1 MPVNLKK
8 ELKFNLTK
16 DNPGLNNLMV
26 GLGWNVSSY
35 DSDTDFD
42 LDAEVFMLGEN
53 GKCPT
58 DNELIF
64 YGNLVHASESVKHLG
79 DNTTGEG
86 DGDDEQ
92 ILIDLNKIPADISRI
107 VFTVT
112 IYDAEKRQQNFGQV
126 SNAFLQVSN
135 AFIRVVNEETGKEL
149 LKYDLGDTFSIES
162 TLIVSELYRNGDEWE
177 FKAVGKSLQGGL
189 EALCDHFGVAYK

>member
-16 DNPGLNNLMV
+16 DNPGLNNLLV

-35 DSDTDFD
+35 DSETSFD

-64 YGNLVHASESVKHLG
+64 YGNLVHESGSIKHLG

-86 DGDDEQ
+86 DGDDERIQ
-92 ILIDLNKIPADISRI
+92 IDLRKIPANISRI
-107 VFTVT
+107 IFTVT
-112 IYDAEKRQQNFGQV
+112 IYEAEKRGQNFGQI

-135 AFIRVVNEETGKEL
+135 AYIRVVNDETNKEL
-149 LKYDLGDTFSIES
+149 LKYDLGDSFSIDS
-162 TLIVSELYRNGDEWE
+162 ALVVSELYRNSGEWE
-177 FKAVGKSLQGGL
+177 FKAIGTGFRGGL
-189 EALCDHFGVAYK
+189 EALCDHYGIAYK